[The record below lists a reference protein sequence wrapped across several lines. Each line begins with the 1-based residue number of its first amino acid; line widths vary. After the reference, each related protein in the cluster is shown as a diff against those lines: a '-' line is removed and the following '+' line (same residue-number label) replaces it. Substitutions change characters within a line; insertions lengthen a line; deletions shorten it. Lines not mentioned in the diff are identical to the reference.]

1 MIRLLPLVCCV
12 WAIGMV
18 GTGVGQNWQAS
29 MFEDPPIPRVTSPQ
43 FIPVVNQ
50 RDQGNLR
57 LPNPTEPIPQET
69 PVPRASSPDDIQL
82 RPLDEE
88 LWLHGGSYLYAPEG
102 DRLGWPD
109 QHEQTAPYMKLRI
122 PEDHRDPQP
131 VTLFTDFLG
140 ADPIRQWDLRWL
152 TPEGYNWEPRFVLY
166 GGYEMNAIALRENGQ
181 RRDGLGHQLLVDM
194 DLRLT
199 GTERFHAQFRPLGEG
214 GTGGSFYQ
222 FSEPSGYIDNSTA
235 EPQNYWFEGELHSI
249 LGSWFD
255 PLASLD
261 VHMVGGKFP
270 FALHN
275 RLLMNDEVIG
285 FAVNK
290 NTIYLGNT
298 SNLNVQY
305 LHAAADVD
313 NVADAESRLNGV
325 HVSLDHR
332 RNFYE
337 MSYFHVETPNAP
349 GRDQHFAAFS
359 RTSFHG
365 PLTLAGRAMFKFGDE
380 AGTGDGQ
387 LFVLESNYVRVLDHQ
402 PLGIESAVFYCNSF
416 ASLGGWNSISG
427 GNFNRLRA
435 AFDVNPLVAI
445 STGRNLG
452 ENYGASLGVQLLRL
466 HEDESFSPEIA
477 YESPD
482 GNSVWGLGLRYQRK
496 TSKRSFFEVLGVVNF
511 SEVEELRRDGVF
523 VSQTILF

>member
-1 MIRLLPLVCCV
+1 MIRLLPLFGLV
-12 WAIGMV
+12 WAIGIV
-18 GTGVGQNWQAS
+18 GTGMGQAWQAP
-29 MFEDPPIPRVTSPQ
+29 MFEDPPLPQ
-43 FIPVVNQ
+43 LTPSRFVPVASQ
-50 RDQGNLR
+50 PDQEILR
-57 LPNPTEPIPQET
+57 LPNPAEPIP
-69 PVPRASSPDDIQL
+69 PGMHVPRESSPDDIEL

-88 LWLHGGSYLYAPEG
+88 LWLHGGSYMYAPEG

-109 QHEQTAPYMKLRI
+109 KEDQTAPYMMLRI

-131 VTLFTDFLG
+131 ITLFTGFMG
-140 ADPIRQWDLRWL
+140 ADPIRQWDLGWL
-152 TPEGYNWEPRFVLY
+152 TPEGYNWEPQFVLY
-166 GGYEMNAIALRENGQ
+166 GGYEMSALALRQNGQ

-199 GTERFHAQFRPLGEG
+199 GTERFHVQFRPLGEG